1 MQTKSVL
8 LRKRLT
14 FYKDNNI
21 LTVLN
26 KYIGVKVTKITKKDR
41 ILKVFIEAAKNQ
53 ILTQGIENVSVRRVA
68 EETGYSYAT
77 IYNYFK
83 DLNAL
88 LWDVKKEMIQDL
100 IQWMTLSSPD
110 MKLDLDGIKQVF
122 HSYVKYY
129 YDNPNV
135 FKFFYFYTV
144 VPTSDS
150 IENTFDFNSM
160 WVDKFSFLMET
171 NQLDLVDI
179 QTISK
184 SLIYTIHGIL
194 TLHFS
199 QNGPQTYESVC
210 GEIDEILSYLVQ
222 RKGVL

>member
-1 MQTKSVL
+1 M
-8 LRKRLT
+8 
-14 FYKDNNI
+14 
-21 LTVLN
+21 LN
-26 KYIGVKVTKITKKDR
+26 KYTGVNVAKITKKDR
-41 ILKVFIEAAKNQ
+41 ILKVFIDATKTQ

-88 LWDVKKEMIQDL
+88 LWEVKKEMIQDL
-100 IQWMTLSSPD
+100 IKWMSQTIPDSKRDLS
-110 MKLDLDGIKQVF
+110 GIEKIF

-129 YDNPNV
+129 FDNPNV
-135 FKFFYFYTV
+135 FKFFYFHTV
-144 VPTSDS
+144 IPTSNS
-150 IENTFDFNSM
+150 IDNTFDFNSM
-160 WVDKFSFLMET
+160 WIDTFSFLIET
-171 NQLDLVDI
+171 NQLDLEDV

-184 SLIYTIHGIL
+184 SLIYTLHGIL

-199 QNGPQTYESVC
+199 QNGLHTYESVC
-210 GEIDEILSYLVQ
+210 SEIDEILSYLVQ

>member
-1 MQTKSVL
+1 M
-8 LRKRLT
+8 
-14 FYKDNNI
+14 
-21 LTVLN
+21 LN
-26 KYIGVKVTKITKKDR
+26 KYAGVNVTKITKKDR
-41 ILKVFIEAAKNQ
+41 ILKVFIDATKTQ

-88 LWDVKKEMIQDL
+88 LWEVKKEMIQDL
-100 IQWMTLSSPD
+100 IEWMSQTIPYSKHDVSGV
-110 MKLDLDGIKQVF
+110 KRIF

-129 YDNPNV
+129 FDNSNV
-135 FKFFYFYTV
+135 FKFFYFHTV
-144 VPTSDS
+144 IPTSNS

-160 WVDKFSFLMET
+160 WIDTFSFLIET
-171 NQLDLVDI
+171 NQLDLVDL

-184 SLIYTIHGIL
+184 SLIYTLHGIL

-199 QNGPQTYESVC
+199 QNGLHTYESVC
-210 GEIDEILSYLVQ
+210 SEIDEILNYLVQ